1 MLTLL
6 RGRRQASLFM
16 IKEENIMDNENKELL
31 GLNLGHDDFINALVN
46 KNPGPGQVIN
56 AHRVFAAIYAMAD
69 EEPKAAKMA
78 LDKIFGIGKRGEH
91 YVSPIPPMVVKENLT
106 IKNVSFS
113 MVHEAVVSA
122 RKAEFSSVE
131 EMKSCADDFTTF
143 ARMFSEAVIDAAK
156 KGGIVPIEYIDV
168 LRSAV
173 KPESLLHTEKSFNAE
188 INWMTDKPARKGWVR
203 HQDAKAKGAVDV
215 LCQQKGKN
223 PYRFVAKENGTQF
236 VLEDPWHELSVDCL
250 NKAVDGYAAKVTE
263 LEPHLFSSF
272 VKAVADRRAEDM
284 AFDAICVIASKLWAQ
299 MNRTITSGMTA
310 EKSAIETT
318 DKDQR
323 RAEERAIT
331 ARYRETYAE
340 LGNEIRRQFGLLK
353 SNDMTEMAM
362 VNAVVNAAY
371 HDEKGKL
378 LDDVSAS
385 NFADNVIGEE
395 FFSWLKNLLLQKKE
409 NVTEEAVEPL
419 IGCDFEEGSE
429 IVFKDSFV
437 EKNGHYAMAER
448 PNVNGSYV
456 IKKVGGK
463 WTATKKIDDIV
474 ESSIDFV
481 ENQVMFMTSSTPET
495 KERLVAMAKAASVK
509 GAKVTLVHNTK
520 VNGVRQAIFVDGKA
534 YGRYAN
540 AYADLSKKKDREA
553 AKKLGLVMDN
563 VYDLVQGDLKDIKM
577 MSYTDEHGRKHAK
590 AVVVLENVTKVA
602 WNKAP
607 KFNGWVPVEKKV
619 VKTAKTVKTN
629 FFAAKKPV
637 VKEEPKKTSAKSDK
651 LVSFFAKYH

>member
-1 MLTLL
+1 
-6 RGRRQASLFM
+6 
-16 IKEENIMDNENKELL
+16 MDNENKELL

>member
-1 MLTLL
+1 
-6 RGRRQASLFM
+6 
-16 IKEENIMDNENKELL
+16 MDNENKELL

-236 VLEDPWHELSVDCL
+236 VLEDPWHELNVDCL

-495 KERLVAMAKAASVK
+495 EERLVAMAKAASVK

>member
-1 MLTLL
+1 
-6 RGRRQASLFM
+6 
-16 IKEENIMDNENKELL
+16 MDNENKELL

-113 MVHEAVVSA
+113 MVHEAVESA

-203 HQDAKAKGAVDV
+203 HQDSKAKGAVDV

-223 PYRFVAKENGTQF
+223 PYRFVAKENSTQF

-284 AFDAICVIASKLWAQ
+284 NFDAVCVIASKLWAQ

-318 DKDQR
+318 DKDQK

-331 ARYRETYAE
+331 ARYRETYNA

-395 FFSWLKNLLLQKKE
+395 FFSWLKKLLLQKKE

-429 IVFKDSFV
+429 IVFKDSFA
-437 EKNGHYAMAER
+437 EKDGHYAMAER

-481 ENQVMFMTSSTPET
+481 ENQVMFMTSSTSET
-495 KERLVAMAKAASVK
+495 EERLVAMAKAASAK
-509 GAKVTLVHNTK
+509 GAKVTLVHNAK

-563 VYDLVQGDLKDIKM
+563 IYDLVQGDLKDIKM

>member
-1 MLTLL
+1 
-6 RGRRQASLFM
+6 
-16 IKEENIMDNENKELL
+16 MDNENKELL

-429 IVFKDSFV
+429 IVFKDSFA
-437 EKNGHYAMAER
+437 KKDGHYAMAER

-474 ESSIDFV
+474 ESSIGFV
-481 ENQVMFMTSSTPET
+481 KNQVMFMTSSTSET
-495 KERLVAMAKAASVK
+495 EERLVAMAKAASVK
-509 GAKVTLVHNTK
+509 GAKVTLVHK
-520 VNGVRQAIFVDGKA
+520 VNGVRQVIFVDGKA
-534 YGRYAN
+534 YGRYVN

-553 AKKLGLVMDN
+553 AKKLGLIMN
-563 VYDLVQGDLKDIKM
+563 NFYDRVQGDLKDIQGDLKDIKM

>member
-1 MLTLL
+1 
-6 RGRRQASLFM
+6 
-16 IKEENIMDNENKELL
+16 MDNENKELL

-203 HQDAKAKGAVDV
+203 HQDSKAKGAVDV
-215 LCQQKGKN
+215 LCQQKSKN

>member
-1 MLTLL
+1 
-6 RGRRQASLFM
+6 
-16 IKEENIMDNENKELL
+16 MDNENKELL

-78 LDKIFGIGKRGEH
+78 LDKIFGVGKRGEH

-272 VKAVADRRAEDM
+272 VKTVADRRAEDM

-429 IVFKDSFV
+429 IVFKDSFA
-437 EKNGHYAMAER
+437 EKDGHYAMAER

-456 IKKVGGK
+456 IKKVGDK

-481 ENQVMFMTSSTPET
+481 ENQVMFMTSSTSET
-495 KERLVAMAKAASVK
+495 EERLVAMAKAASVK

>member
-1 MLTLL
+1 M
-6 RGRRQASLFM
+6 G
-16 IKEENIMDNENKELL
+16 NENKELL

-188 INWMTDKPARKGWVR
+188 INWTTDKPARKGWVR

-223 PYRFVAKENGTQF
+223 PYRFVAKENSTQF

-272 VKAVADRRAEDM
+272 VKTVADRRAEDM

-318 DKDQR
+318 DKDQK

-331 ARYRETYAE
+331 ARYRETYNA

-395 FFSWLKNLLLQKKE
+395 FFSWLKKLLLQKKE

-429 IVFKDSFV
+429 IVFKDSFA
-437 EKNGHYAMAER
+437 EKDGHYAMAER

-456 IKKVGGK
+456 IKKVGGN

-481 ENQVMFMTSSTPET
+481 ENQVMFMTSSTSET
-495 KERLVAMAKAASVK
+495 EERLVAMAKAASVK
-509 GAKVTLVHNTK
+509 GAKITLVHNTK

-637 VKEEPKKTSAKSDK
+637 VKEEPKKAAKSDK

>member
-1 MLTLL
+1 
-6 RGRRQASLFM
+6 
-16 IKEENIMDNENKELL
+16 MDNENKELL

-474 ESSIDFV
+474 ESSIGFV